1 MNIIASSLCVCYTC
15 SHIYTIRIYVLH
27 WKHYRPISVYVQI
40 YLCTYFL
47 DSILVVFNLIIVND
61 SLIHALQTD
70 PLSIRVAWARLC
82 GSTRWNAVSQ
92 RLCTEQ
98 QKFGIALD
106 GFRHTGRKAVNHLVY
121 LCVHQA
127 LRQILICWKIMYRI
141 SITIPKSYVMWIWK
155 CGCYIE
161 FSETTYLQK

>member
-1 MNIIASSLCVCYTC
+1 MYALHVV
-15 SHIYTIRIYVLH
+15 IYTQSENELN
-27 WKHYRPISVYVQI
+27 WKHYRPKSGHVQI

-47 DSILVVFNLIIVND
+47 DFILVVFNLVIVNN
-61 SLIHALQTD
+61 SLIDALQTD
-70 PLSIRVAWARLC
+70 PLSIRVAWAPLC

-121 LCVHQA
+121 LRLHQA
-127 LRQILICWKIMYRI
+127 LRLILICWKIMYRI
-141 SITIPKSYVMWIWK
+141 GNKKW
-155 CGCYIE
+155 
-161 FSETTYLQK
+161 LQIYRSGIFQKPFATHFM